1 MDSLPL
7 RNKMSEQRRAMQLQR
22 DKCREVARR
31 VMCYRDGGYYE
42 SGMYMS
48 VGTWK

>member
-1 MDSLPL
+1 M
-7 RNKMSEQRRAMQLQR
+7 NKGELGNCNEGG